1 MKPYMENA
9 MSIRHCTRTI
19 LVSAVLFVA
28 LPLLA
33 QSVNYDQQ
41 TQTTSEAKQNSGQ
54 RANRSGNYEGININ
68 DNTLMIS
75 GQAYK
80 TIINPSRVPTLAN
93 GNSMP
98 LMMIPDGTRIDFHV
112 DADGRVTAVWV
123 NGDMTQ

>member
-1 MKPYMENA
+1 M
-9 MSIRHCTRTI
+9 RHFKRTI

-33 QSVNYDQQ
+33 QSDTYDQQ
-41 TQTTSEAKQNSGQ
+41 TQATSEAKQDLGQ

-68 DNTLMIS
+68 DNTVMIS
-75 GQAYK
+75 GKAYK
-80 TIINPSRVPTLAN
+80 TPINPSRVPTLAN
-93 GNSMP
+93 SNSMP

-112 DADGRVTAVWV
+112 DADGRLTAVWV